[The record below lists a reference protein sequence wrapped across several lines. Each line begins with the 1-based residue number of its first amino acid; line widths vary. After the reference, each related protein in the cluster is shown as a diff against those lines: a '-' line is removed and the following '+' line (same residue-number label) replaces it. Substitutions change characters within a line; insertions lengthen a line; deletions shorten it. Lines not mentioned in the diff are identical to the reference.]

1 MRKKITLIGGLR
13 LWLFPK
19 LLFQV
24 KGLTVG
30 ALIHC
35 RIALVGAYHNAVK
48 RTVIFIVAMML
59 TARYCALDRLVSL
72 HHVDIPP

>member
-1 MRKKITLIGGLR
+1 MFTQVGGLR
-13 LWLFPK
+13 LWILLK

-35 RIALVGAYHNAVK
+35 RIALMCAYHNAVE

-59 TARYCALDRLVSL
+59 TARYCTLDRLVSL